1 VLRETRL
8 DNLTCRA
15 HVVTFH
21 ILVLSTA
28 TYFVSRQPAELTKL
42 NHPSH
47 YDTLVEISVSQ

>member
-42 NHPSH
+42 NYP
-47 YDTLVEISVSQ
+47 V